1 MLELEEKALVSLA
14 KVGTIFF
21 FFLSCFLIFFSY
33 KYSLDNIIMHNLR
46 ISIGVVLY
54 TKKNTFDWL

>member
-21 FFLSCFLIFFSY
+21 SLSCFLIFYSY

-54 TKKNTFDWL
+54 TKKNTFDWV